1 VRGVGRTLT
10 SSMQTREGGGVH
22 APVFP
27 KQSLLAPLT
36 AAQLP
41 VKSSL
46 DASHAALGSEQT
58 LKGASDR
65 TEAGTL

>member
-1 VRGVGRTLT
+1 
-10 SSMQTREGGGVH
+10 VH